1 METNES
7 KLDHPEVNSK
17 IWLPP
22 VVLSGLLAL
31 FLIYLLLPGTLLYP
45 TKNIR
50 QNIDVEGAIGSSIS
64 TIEDNEAKKFA
75 IRLLENGVVDLKKA
89 KEFRN

>member
-7 KLDHPEVNSK
+7 KLDHPEVNSN

-22 VVLSGLLAL
+22 VVLSGFLAL

-45 TKNIR
+45 TKNIQ
-50 QNIDVEGAIGSSIS
+50 QNIDLEGAIGSSLS
-64 TIEDNEAKKFA
+64 TIEDN
-75 IRLLENGVVDLKKA
+75 LKSKLM
-89 KEFRN
+89 N